1 MANRHAHKKL
11 RAEVRA
17 RMAASGETYQQA
29 LGRVEPRPVSRSAVQ
44 TDLVAVSY
52 YGIPLALA
60 TIEMR
65 GMAVSV
71 LVPSSRLWRHGYPA
85 QSPVPLMR
93 AAFRS
98 RGAA

>member
-11 RAEVRA
+11 RAEIRA
-17 RMAASGETYQQA
+17 RMAATGESYQQA
-29 LGRVEPRPVSRSAVQ
+29 FARVTTGQVTATAPQ
-44 TDLVAVSY
+44 TDLVRVSCY
-52 YGIPLALA
+52 RIPLALA
-60 TIEMR
+60 TIEMH
-65 GMAVSV
+65 GMSVAV

-93 AAFRS
+93 AAMRS

>member
-17 RMAASGETYQQA
+17 RMRATGESYQQA
-29 LGRVEPRPVSRSAVQ
+29 HARVAARQVSATAPQ
-44 TDLVAVSY
+44 TDLVPVSY

-60 TIEMR
+60 TIEML
-65 GMAVSV
+65 GMSIAV
-71 LVPSSRLWRHGYPA
+71 LVPSSRLWRDGYPA

-93 AAFRS
+93 AAMRS
-98 RGAA
+98 RGTA